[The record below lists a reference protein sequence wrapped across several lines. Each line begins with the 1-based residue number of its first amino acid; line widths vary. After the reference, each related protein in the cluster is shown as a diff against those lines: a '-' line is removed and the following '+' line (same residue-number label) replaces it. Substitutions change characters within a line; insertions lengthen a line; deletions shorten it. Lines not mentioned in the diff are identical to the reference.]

1 MNNPGT
7 LFVVGTPIGNLA
19 DITARAVATL
29 RAVDVVCCED
39 TRVTA
44 KLLAAYEIQKPL
56 VSLHEHSDDVTV
68 AKVVAQ
74 LGEGK
79 CVAYVSDAGTP
90 GVSDPGGKLV
100 AAVAAAGYAVVPIP
114 GPSAL
119 TAALSVAGF
128 PTEPCTFVG
137 FPPHKKGR
145 TTFFAELAARD
156 EAVVLYESTH
166 RIHKTLAALPQDR
179 VALLGRELTKM
190 HETLYRGTVA
200 EITAQLATTSTK
212 GEFVIVLAPKFW
224 KQPFALSS

>member
-1 MNNPGT
+1 MNNAGT
-7 LFVVGTPIGNLA
+7 LFVVGTPIGNLS
-19 DITARAVATL
+19 DITERAVATL

-44 KLLAAYEIQKPL
+44 KLLAAYQIKKPL
-56 VSLHEHSDDVTV
+56 LSLHEHSDDATI
-68 AKVVAQ
+68 AKVVAM
-74 LGEGK
+74 LAEGK
-79 CVAYVSDAGTP
+79 NAAYVSDAGTP

-100 AAVAAAGYAVVPIP
+100 AAVAAAGHRVEPIP

-145 TTFFAELAARD
+145 NTFFADIANRE

-166 RIHKTLAALPQDR
+166 RIEKTLAVLPQDR
-179 VALLGRELTKM
+179 VALLGRELTKL
-190 HETLYRGTVA
+190 HETLYRGTIA
-200 EITAQLATTSTK
+200 EITAQLATTSSK
-212 GEFVIVLAPKFW
+212 GEFVIVLAPKKW
-224 KQPFALSS
+224 H